1 MATNL
6 EFINSFDS
14 GSGNSAIS
22 CDNVFSDKY
31 SSYFVTL
38 RAGYSVQGYSNLRFI
53 DSAGAVETSATQD
66 TAILMLRSQTTFQER
81 RLVNNSQIERINY
94 TYQNAI
100 GGDTSFYVHN
110 PYDSSS
116 YTFTQSQ
123 SNGNATTPYFVGN
136 KAIGVHKVAEQLSG
150 IILYPSA
157 GTFANIDVSVYGVK

>member
-6 EFINSFDS
+6 EFISSFDS

-38 RAGYSVQGYSNLRFI
+38 RAGYSVQGYVSLRFI
-53 DSAGAVETSATQD
+53 DSAGAVETSATYD
-66 TAILMLRSQTTFQER
+66 TAALMLRSSAAFQEY
-81 RLVNNSQIERINY
+81 RLVNNDQMGRINY
-94 TYQNAI
+94 TYNNAI

-116 YTFTQSQ
+116 YTFAQWQ
-123 SNGNATTPYFVGN
+123 NGFESEGYMWGI
-136 KAIGVHKVAEQLSG
+136 KGIGVEKTAQTIRGFQIFSG
-150 IILYPSA
+150 GEIRDNKIA
-157 GTFANIDVSVYGVK
+157 VYGVK

>member
-38 RAGYSVQGYSNLRFI
+38 RAGYSVQGYSSLRFI

-116 YTFTQSQ
+116 FTFIQWQSGFE
-123 SNGNATTPYFVGN
+123 SEGYMWGM
-136 KAIGVHKVAEQLSG
+136 KGIGVEKTAQTIRGFQIYSSG
-150 IILYPSA
+150 EIRDNKIA
-157 GTFANIDVSVYGVK
+157 VFGVK

>member
-38 RAGYSVQGYSNLRFI
+38 RAGYSVQGYSSLRFI

-66 TAILMLRSQTTFQER
+66 TAILMLRAQTTFQER

-116 YTFTQSQ
+116 FTFIQWQNVFES
-123 SNGNATTPYFVGN
+123 GGYMWGM
-136 KAIGVHKVAEQLSG
+136 KGIGVEKTAQTIRGFQIYSSG
-150 IILYPSA
+150 EIRDNKIA
-157 GTFANIDVSVYGVK
+157 VFGVK